1 MALDARFAPA
11 LGFLPVGP
19 LPSFER
25 AVMTFL
31 RAVGRA
37 RFGAGAAVADRD
49 RRQRRAAAPS
59 SAAAASASASA
70 SASAP
75 PPV

>member
-25 AVMTFL
+25 TVMTFL
-31 RAVGRA
+31 RAIGRA
-37 RFGAGAAVADRD
+37 RFGAGATVADRD
-49 RRQRRAAAPS
+49 RRQRRAAPPPP
-59 SAAAASASASA
+59 AAVASASASA
-70 SASAP
+70 STSDP
-75 PPV
+75 PSV